1 MPSLVREYRGHR
13 IAIYSPSDHFA
24 VVTPPGGNRV
34 IDFKGRQ
41 ARSSVVE
48 GPLVCLD
55 RAQALIDGLLGEAG
69 CSSTLGKSSACGT
82 VNGWQALLGKS
93 DDDNGRS

>member
-1 MPSLVREYRGHR
+1 MSSMVREYHQYR

-24 VVTPPGGNRV
+24 VVTPPGGNSV

-55 RAQALIDGLLGEAG
+55 RAQALIDGLTDVADA
-69 CSSTLGKSSACGT
+69 STSG
-82 VNGWQALLGKS
+82 
-93 DDDNGRS
+93 